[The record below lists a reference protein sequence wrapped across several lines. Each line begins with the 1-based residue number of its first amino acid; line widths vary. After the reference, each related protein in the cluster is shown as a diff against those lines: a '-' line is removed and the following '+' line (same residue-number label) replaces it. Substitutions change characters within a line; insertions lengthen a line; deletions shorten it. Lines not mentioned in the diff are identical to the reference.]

1 MYCEFGVCLAG
12 NLLLKFA
19 RAPHSTIQRSAPR
32 FILRTRLPT
41 QNSPPL
47 PRGTDSRH
55 AGLHTASSQGHGREA
70 PARIRPRRR
79 GPPQHHTVSAPRGS
93 LGNGGVVK
101 GADLLSKRGA
111 RSGEVSLGRS
121 TRRSPRSGATAAGW
135 TEHVHRLAHRPPS
148 DAFNVPGHARYGRAT
163 HIPNLLLQSS
173 MPSRVHSPFSH
184 NVRSVTKWTIFVK
197 NALDSTPLSPLVNTT
212 LLIDR

>member
-1 MYCEFGVCLAG
+1 M
-12 NLLLKFA
+12 
-19 RAPHSTIQRSAPR
+19 
-32 FILRTRLPT
+32 
-41 QNSPPL
+41 
-47 PRGTDSRH
+47 
-55 AGLHTASSQGHGREA
+55 
-70 PARIRPRRR
+70 
-79 GPPQHHTVSAPRGS
+79 
-93 LGNGGVVK
+93 VK